1 MKTPLEDDIETQ
13 SDAATFYYAIVVE
26 NGIVI
31 DADKGFFRDNGTPIM
46 PLQSMSTNTV
56 MTLQKCHE
64 KAHRILKDS
73 DIDAQEII
81 NFYEGALVVELVTGE
96 KTQMQQCPARIIPN
110 LRDEPQSKRTHRR
123 WSQLWGVFVDTLQ
136 VCCDDFVY
144 DKDAMGI
151 AVPRGKHPV
160 LDAYIKNCT
169 GRMPVEETHGEA
181 ESWDDVLILDEI
193 RKGRAEIDPDSDEN
207 DDDPF
212 SGMWACYSV
221 PMQ

>member
-1 MKTPLEDDIETQ
+1 METPMEDDIQTQ

-31 DADKGFFRDNGTPIM
+31 DADKGFIRDNGTPIM

-64 KAHRILKDS
+64 KAHKILKDS

-169 GRMPVEETHGEA
+169 ERMPVEETHGEA

-212 SGMWACYSV
+212 SGMWA
-221 PMQ
+221 

>member
-110 LRDEPQSKRTHRR
+110 LRDEPQSKRKHRR

-212 SGMWACYSV
+212 SGMWA
-221 PMQ
+221 

>member
-212 SGMWACYSV
+212 SGMWA
-221 PMQ
+221 

>member
-31 DADKGFFRDNGTPIM
+31 DADKGFIRDNGTPIM

-64 KAHRILKDS
+64 KAHKILKDS

-212 SGMWACYSV
+212 SGMWA
-221 PMQ
+221 